1 METNRQIDLLTNMA
15 TAALSGS
22 CYELRP
28 EDFSEELRPLYF
40 KISEMA
46 DTLKKYDCEI
56 QASASQVLSVTE
68 DIGITLENNAA
79 SAKELYESSHS
90 ISKFNTQNHANTVL
104 AIRQIKAFIVHLQNI
119 IEASGTA
126 KDIGAQTKAALDE
139 GLGFIYRLL
148 DDIKEIE
155 KTTDETGAFVREFIA
170 STDMISGIVR
180 KVEDISK
187 QMELISFNATI
198 EARRAG
204 LEGKSFGV
212 IASAFR
218 DLSDKSKRELSEIY
232 GVIETI
238 HLGAERLTEVIGKNA
253 QSVQG
258 CAEHSGNLV
267 SRLGAIEAHYEEL
280 VGVVGRIH
288 ADAERQGGIA
298 ADIGQSVSE
307 IETNSEAVGED
318 FQTIHKA
325 IKAQKKQMDS
335 LSELGKY
342 LLKASENLSS
352 FVKNISGDQ
361 QRFDRETIEKTAQQ
375 VFELLSDTVL
385 SGEAFFDMEEQ
396 VHKQLLDKLLTGD
409 TIESVWSNY
418 ANGKF
423 VYSNPPAGISNARI
437 RPWFKESIQG
447 SRYVSDVYISAITK
461 KPCVTVSMPI
471 TQGDDYIGVL
481 GADLKLE

>member
-1 METNRQIDLLTNMA
+1 METNRQIELLTSMA
-15 TAALSGS
+15 AAALSGT
-22 CYELRP
+22 CMENTTAG
-28 EDFSEELRPLYF
+28 DFSDELKPLYF

-56 QASASQVLSVTE
+56 QASASQILSVTE
-68 DIGITLENNAA
+68 DISITVEHNAA

-90 ISKFNTQNHANTVL
+90 IRNFNAQNHANTVL
-104 AIRQIKAFIVHLQNI
+104 AIQQIKAFIVHLQNI

-126 KDIGAQTKAALDE
+126 RDIGAQTKTALDE
-139 GLGFIYRLL
+139 GLKSIYCLL

-155 KTTDETGAFVREFIA
+155 KTTGETGAFVHEFIA
-170 STDMISGIVR
+170 STNMISGIVR

-218 DLSDKSKRELSEIY
+218 DLSDKSKRELKEIY

-238 HLGAERLTEVIGKNA
+238 HQSAERVTDAIGKNT

-267 SRLGAIEAHYEEL
+267 SRLSAIEAHYEEL
-280 VGVVGRIH
+280 FGVIGRIH

-298 ADIGQSVSE
+298 EEISQSVSE
-307 IETNSEAVGED
+307 IETNSEAVGHD

-325 IKAQKKQMDS
+325 IKAQKEQMDG
-335 LSELGKY
+335 LGELGVY
-342 LLKASENLSS
+342 LKKSSENLSS
-352 FVKNISGDQ
+352 FVKDNCGDQ
-361 QRFDRETIEKTAQQ
+361 QIFDSETIEQTAQQ
-375 VFELLSDTVL
+375 VFELLGETVL
-385 SGEAFFDMEEQ
+385 ENEDFFSMDTQ
-396 VHKQLLDKLLTGD
+396 VHKQLLDKLLSLD
-409 TIESVWSNY
+409 TIESVWSNH

-447 SRYVSDVYISAITK
+447 RQYVSDVYISAITK

-471 TQGDDYIGVL
+471 TQGDGYIGVI
-481 GADLKLE
+481 GADLKL